1 MNNITDE
8 LLNRYIDGDLSQ
20 SEKDSIAQQLQTS
33 PELQKRYNALLKV
46 GTILKNIEES
56 ELTPNFTKIVMI
68 KLARK
73 EKLAKQQKH
82 FITFI
87 LSSLGLIVLAITG
100 FILYQIL
107 NSIEAGSANE
117 VVKKYSEGIGNFLTE
132 IFSEKNLSIF
142 GSILSLVMLISGY
155 LIFEYQK
162 QIKKK
167 LLH

>member
-1 MNNITDE
+1 MININDE

-20 SEKDSIAQQLQTS
+20 SEKDSIAKQLQTS
-33 PELQKRYNALLKV
+33 PELQKKYNALLKV
-46 GTILKNIEES
+46 GAELKNIEEAG
-56 ELTPNFTKIVMI
+56 LTPNFTKIVML
-68 KLARK
+68 KLAKK

-87 LSSLGLIVLAITG
+87 ISSLGLIVLAITG

-107 NSIEAGSANE
+107 NSIEASSANAI
-117 VVKKYSEGIGNFLTE
+117 VTKYSEGIGYFLTE
-132 IFSEKNLSIF
+132 IFSKKNISIF
-142 GSILSLVMLISGY
+142 GSILSLVMLFSGY

-167 LLH
+167 LSH

>member
-1 MNNITDE
+1 MNNINDE

-20 SEKDSIAQQLQTS
+20 YEQDSIAKQLQAS
-33 PELQKRYNALLKV
+33 PELQKKYNALLKI
-46 GTILKNIEES
+46 GAELKNIEEAG
-56 ELTPNFTKIVMI
+56 LTPNFTKIVML
-68 KLARK
+68 KLAKK

-87 LSSLGLIVLAITG
+87 LSFLGLIVLAITG

-107 NSIEAGSANE
+107 NSIEASSANE
-117 VVKKYSEGIGNFLTE
+117 VVAKYSESIGNFLTE
-132 IFSEKNLSIF
+132 IFSKKNLSIF

-167 LLH
+167 LSH